1 MKKMCAICAGV
12 LVSLSLLVSLP
23 AFGGGGIN
31 VEDGKPAIVKV
42 FGTPV
47 GIESNFRRRAYNDG
61 HMMCYISYGVLPN
74 SAYKI
79 DQGETL
85 RIKVIGDKDII
96 VRCNGE
102 KGITI
107 SRD

>member
-1 MKKMCAICAGV
+1 MKKMSAICAGV

-31 VEDGKPAIVKV
+31 VEDGKPAIIKV
-42 FGTPV
+42 FGAPV
-47 GIESNFRRRAYNDG
+47 GIESNFRSG
-61 HMMCYISYGVLPN
+61 ECGIQYGVLPMN
-74 SAYKI
+74 GVKVAPGKA
-79 DQGETL
+79 L
-85 RIKVIGDKDII
+85 KIKVIGGDDI
-96 VRCNGE
+96 VVLCNGE

>member
-1 MKKMCAICAGV
+1 MKKMYAICLGV

-23 AFGGGGIN
+23 AFGESGVN

-42 FGTPV
+42 YSEPV
-47 GIESNFRRRAYNDG
+47 GIESNFRRGR
-61 HMMCYISYGVLPN
+61 CVIQYGVLPRN
-74 SAYKI
+74 GAHVAP
-79 DQGETL
+79 GNAL
-85 RIKVIGDKDII
+85 RIKVIGDDDII
-96 VRCNGE
+96 VQCNGE

>member
-1 MKKMCAICAGV
+1 MKKMSAICAGV
-12 LVSLSLLVSLP
+12 LMSLSLLVSLP
-23 AFGGGGIN
+23 AFGESGVN
-31 VEDGKPAIVKV
+31 VEDRMTVIVKV
-42 FGTPV
+42 FEAPV
-47 GIESNFRRRAYNDG
+47 PIRAVFTG
-61 HMMCYISYGVLPN
+61 SKCEISAPMTHGYAKP
-74 SAYKI
+74 
-79 DQGETL
+79 GETF